1 MIIELANKM
10 NITEKI
16 RDFFNRFYKLK
27 EIHYGDIILKKR
39 VKVDVKEKLKLFFFI
54 IGWIIFIGCIYY
66 WIHFFFIVREYEPL
80 LYTTYLSLIL
90 ISITCIF
97 KFESLFLN
105 TVSCINFYG
114 FINISIFM
122 ISEVNDIFSLIVG
135 PFLHFAIGAFQL
147 FVVLHR
153 KIPVSKRYLTWSF
166 LFYLIFMSSYDS
178 FQRWDVIT
186 GLYDVVPSS
195 FTMAYSF
202 YMLIFSVLGIY
213 LYKRRYGV
221 LLN

>member
-1 MIIELANKM
+1 M
-10 NITEKI
+10 NLIQKLKQ
-16 RDFFNRFYKLK
+16 FFNSFYKLK
-27 EIHYGDIILKKR
+27 EIHYSDIILKKR
-39 VKVDVKEKLKLFFFI
+39 IKVDIDDRLKLFFFI

-80 LYTTYLSLIL
+80 LYTTYLSLML
-90 ISITCIF
+90 LSITCIF

-105 TVSCINFYG
+105 TISCINFYG
-114 FINISIFM
+114 FINITIFM
-122 ISEVNDIFSLIVG
+122 FSEVYDIFSLVVG
-135 PFLHFAIGAFQL
+135 PFLHLGIGSFQL

-153 KIPVSKRYLTWSF
+153 RIPVSKRYLIWSF
-166 LFYLIFMSSYDS
+166 IFYLIFMSSYDS
-178 FQRWDVIT
+178 FQRWDIIT
-186 GLYDVVPSS
+186 GLYNVVPNS
-195 FTMAYSF
+195 FTEAYSF

>member
-1 MIIELANKM
+1 M
-10 NITEKI
+10 NIPKKVKQFI
-16 RDFFNRFYKLK
+16 NSFYKLK

-39 VKVDVKEKLKLFFFI
+39 VKVDIQEKLRLFFFI
-54 IGWIIFIGCIYY
+54 TGWITFIGCIYY
-66 WIHFFFIVREYEPL
+66 WIHFFFIVRQYDAL

-90 ISITCIF
+90 ISLTCIF

-105 TVSCINFYG
+105 TFSCITFYG
-114 FINISIFM
+114 FINITISM
-122 ISEVNDIFSLIVG
+122 IPVVYDIFSFIVG
-135 PFLHFAIGAFQL
+135 PILHLAIGVFQL
-147 FVVLHR
+147 FIVLDR
-153 KIPVSKRYLTWSF
+153 KIPVSKRYLIWSF
-166 LFYLIFMSSYDS
+166 MFYLIFMSSYDS

-213 LYKRRYGV
+213 YYKRRYGV

>member
-1 MIIELANKM
+1 MKIY
-10 NITEKI
+10 EKI
-16 RDFFNRFYKLK
+16 KRLIKGFYKLK
-27 EIHYGDIILKKR
+27 EIHYVDVILKKR
-39 VKVDVKEKLKLFFFI
+39 VKVDIQEKLKLILFI
-54 IGWIIFIGCIYY
+54 LGWITFIGCVYY
-66 WIHFFFIVREYEPL
+66 WIHFFFIVRQYETL

-90 ISITCIF
+90 ISLACIF

-105 TVSCINFYG
+105 TFSCITFYG
-114 FINISIFM
+114 FINITFSM
-122 ISEVNDIFSLIVG
+122 IPVVYDIFSLLVG
-135 PFLHFAIGAFQL
+135 PFLHLAIGVSQIFI
-147 FVVLHR
+147 VLHR
-153 KIPVSKRYLTWSF
+153 KIPVSKRYLMWSF
-166 LFYLIFMSSYDS
+166 MFYLIFMSSYDS

-213 LYKRRYGV
+213 FYKRRYGV